1 MTGPTHLE
9 RKGLAWFCKYNTV
22 KIFQRLLP
30 LVGLETAGFSSA
42 AAAGVA
48 RQVGRCLRPQLQV
61 SAPPPLPS
69 GNHPKAARK
78 TKTNAYPIFGKIG
91 ERYIF

>member
-1 MTGPTHLE
+1 MTSPTHLE

-48 RQVGRCLRPQLQV
+48 RQVGRCLRP
-61 SAPPPLPS
+61 
-69 GNHPKAARK
+69 
-78 TKTNAYPIFGKIG
+78 
-91 ERYIF
+91 